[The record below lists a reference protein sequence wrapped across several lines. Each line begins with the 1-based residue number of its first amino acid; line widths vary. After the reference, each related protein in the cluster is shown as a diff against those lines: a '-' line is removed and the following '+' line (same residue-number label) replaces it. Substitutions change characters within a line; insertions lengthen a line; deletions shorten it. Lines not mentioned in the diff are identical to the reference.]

1 MKKKPNP
8 LIYVFLI
15 LGVILIVFPMYLT
28 VITAFKPT
36 EENRYTYSALPSS
49 LYLGNFEEVITKS
62 GFVNSVINT
71 VFVTIVACVGVVAV
85 VPLVSYAIARN
96 MDHKKYYKYLYYFLL
111 IGIFVPFQVKMM
123 PLIQVMSGFNMLN
136 VPGITVVYIAS
147 AVCEGVFLYV
157 AFIQGVPG
165 ELEES
170 AYIDGAGTFYTYVKI
185 IFPLLRP
192 MTATVLIMDGLWF
205 WNDFFLPLL
214 ALNKT
219 PDNYTLTLFIYN
231 FKSQTTVNYS
241 LIFAGLLL
249 AMLPIMILYVFLQK
263 QIMGGLVN
271 GAVKG

>member
-1 MKKKPNP
+1 MRRKPNV
-8 LIYVFLI
+8 LVYVLLV
-15 LGVILIVFPMYLT
+15 LGAIMIIFPMYLT
-28 VITAFKPT
+28 IISAFKPMDELT
-36 EENRYTYSALPSS
+36 KSIFAWPSS
-49 LYLGNFEEVITKS
+49 FYLGNFKEVITKD
-62 GFVNSVINT
+62 GFAHSVINT
-71 VFVTIVACVGVVAV
+71 VFITVVACVGVVLV

-96 MDHKKYYKYLYYFLL
+96 MDQKKYYKFLYFFLL

-123 PLIQVMSGFNMLN
+123 PLVQVMSNFHMLN
-136 VPGITVVYIAS
+136 VKGITVVYIAS

-170 AYIDGAGTFYTYVKI
+170 AYMDGAGPLYTYGKI
-185 IFPLLRP
+185 IFPLLKP

-249 AMLPIMILYVFLQK
+249 VMLPIMVLYVFLQNR
-263 QIMGGLVN
+263 LW
-271 GAVKG
+271 ADW

>member
-1 MKKKPNP
+1 MRRKPNV
-8 LIYVFLI
+8 LVYVLLV
-15 LGVILIVFPMYLT
+15 LGAIMIIFPMYLT
-28 VITAFKPT
+28 IISAFKPMDELT
-36 EENRYTYSALPSS
+36 KSIFAWPSS
-49 LYLGNFEEVITKS
+49 FYLGNFKEVITKE
-62 GFVNSVINT
+62 GFLHSVINT
-71 VFVTIVACVGVVAV
+71 VFITVVACVGVVLV

-96 MDHKKYYKYLYYFLL
+96 MDQKKYYKFLYFFLL

-123 PLIQVMSGFNMLN
+123 PLVQVMSNFHMLN
-136 VPGITVVYIAS
+136 VSGITVVYIAS
-147 AVCEGVFLYV
+147 SVCEGVFLYV

-165 ELEES
+165 ELEEF
-170 AYIDGAGTFYTYVKI
+170 AYMDGAGPLYTYGKI
-185 IFPLLRP
+185 IFPLLKP

-249 AMLPIMILYVFLQK
+249 VMLPIMILYVFLQK

>member
-8 LIYVFLI
+8 LVYVFLV
-15 LGVILIVFPMYLT
+15 LGAILIIFPMYLT

-36 EENRYTYSALPSS
+36 EELTKSIFAFPSS

-71 VFVTIVACVGVVAV
+71 VFVTIVACVGVVVV

-96 MDHKKYYKYLYYFLL
+96 MDQKRYYKYLYYFLL

-170 AYIDGAGTFYTYVKI
+170 AYIDGAGTLYTYVKI

>member
-8 LIYVFLI
+8 LVYVFLV
-15 LGVILIVFPMYLT
+15 LGAILIIFPMYLT

-36 EENRYTYSALPSS
+36 EELTKSIFAFPSS

-71 VFVTIVACVGVVAV
+71 VFVTIVACVGVVVV

-96 MDHKKYYKYLYYFLL
+96 MDQKRYYKYLYYFLL

-157 AFIQGVPG
+157 AFIQGRSEEHTS
-165 ELEES
+165 ELQS
-170 AYIDGAGTFYTYVKI
+170 RI
-185 IFPLLRP
+185 
-192 MTATVLIMDGLWF
+192 
-205 WNDFFLPLL
+205 
-214 ALNKT
+214 
-219 PDNYTLTLFIYN
+219 
-231 FKSQTTVNYS
+231 
-241 LIFAGLLL
+241 
-249 AMLPIMILYVFLQK
+249 
-263 QIMGGLVN
+263 
-271 GAVKG
+271 

>member
-1 MKKKPNP
+1 MKKKPNF
-8 LIYVFLI
+8 LIYIFLI
-15 LGVILIVFPMYLT
+15 CGAIMIIFPMYLT
-28 VITAFKPT
+28 IITAFKPT
-36 EENRYTYSALPSS
+36 EELTKSIFAFPSS
-49 LYLGNFEEVITKS
+49 MYLGNFKEVITKS
-62 GFVNSVINT
+62 GFVHSVVNT
-71 VFVTIVACVGVVAV
+71 VLVTVISCCGVVAL

-96 MDHKKYYKYLYYFLL
+96 MDNRPYYKYLYYFLL

-123 PLIQVMSGFNMLN
+123 PLVQVMSDFNMLN
-136 VPGITVVYIAS
+136 VPGIIVLYVTS

-157 AFIQGVPG
+157 AFILGVPQ

-170 AYIDGAGTFYTYVKI
+170 AYMDGASTFYTYVKI
-185 IFPLLRP
+185 IFPLLKP

-249 AMLPIMILYVFLQK
+249 AMLPIMILYVFLQR